1 MAFGVI
7 SQSYEREMA
16 VDFSY
21 PYDSTATG
29 IVSKKPG
36 RTTIGV
42 MALFGPFQPLVW
54 AAIAV
59 AFVFFVITYW
69 VSNINLNYNIQ
80 QNTRVSFYTALF
92 QCIQCMLLQS
102 NYSPWLLVKYNVV

>member
-42 MALFGPFQPLVW
+42 MALFGPYQPLVW
-54 AAIAV
+54 AAIGV
-59 AFVFFVITYW
+59 AFVIFVITYW
-69 VSNINLNYNIQ
+69 VSYINYNIQ

-102 NYSPWLLVKYNVV
+102 N

>member
-1 MAFGVI
+1 MAFGMI

-69 VSNINLNYNIQ
+69 VSNINYNIQ

-102 NYSPWLLVKYNVV
+102 NYSPWLLGKYKVV